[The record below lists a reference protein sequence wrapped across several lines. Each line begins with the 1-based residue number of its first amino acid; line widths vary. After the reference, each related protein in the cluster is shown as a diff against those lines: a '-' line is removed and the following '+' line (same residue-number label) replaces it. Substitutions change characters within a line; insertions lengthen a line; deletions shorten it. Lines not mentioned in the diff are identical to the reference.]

1 MSSATLNKP
10 QEYFLKTLTG
20 WVEYAIINKI
30 YFKRAI
36 MARTSIKRNK
46 TVYQQAR
53 DEMDISR
60 EKASELTGLEPYRIE
75 RIENEKMEETPWD
88 VVAMA
93 QAYKKP
99 ELCNYY
105 CANKC
110 PIGEKFV
117 HEIPVKDLS
126 QVVLELLASLNAMQK
141 RKDLLIEITA
151 DGKIGK
157 EELED
162 FVFIQKELEKISVTV
177 ETLKLWTQKMIAMGK
192 IDTEAYKMLTET
204 QE

>member
-1 MSSATLNKP
+1 
-10 QEYFLKTLTG
+10 
-20 WVEYAIINKI
+20 
-30 YFKRAI
+30 
-36 MARTSIKRNK
+36 MARVSSKKDKNI
-46 TVYQQAR
+46 YQQTR
-53 DEMDISR
+53 EGLELSR
-60 EKASELTGLEPYRIE
+60 EGASELLEWISPERIE
-75 RIENEKMEETPWD
+75 RIENEKSNPNPDE
-88 VVAMA
+88 VLQMA
-93 QAYKKP
+93 EKYKLP
-99 ELCNYY
+99 RLCNYY

-157 EELED
+157 EELQD
-162 FVFIQKELEKISVTV
+162 FVFIQQELEKISVTV
-177 ETLKLWTQKMIAMGK
+177 ETLQLWTQKMVATGK
-192 IDTEAYKMLTET
+192 IDTEAYKALTEKT

>member
-1 MSSATLNKP
+1 
-10 QEYFLKTLTG
+10 
-20 WVEYAIINKI
+20 
-30 YFKRAI
+30 
-36 MARTSIKRNK
+36 MAKNTKQK
-46 TVYQQAR
+46 TVYQLAR

-93 QAYKKP
+93 EAYKKP
-99 ELCNYY
+99 ELCNHY

-117 HEIPVKDLS
+117 PEVPVKDLS

-157 EELED
+157 EELPYCFRE
-162 FVFIQKELEKISVTV
+162 FAPYEGTCRFNGCAHYKEPGCGVRQAV
-177 ETLKLWTQKMIAMGK
+177 EAGEIARSRYESYCMLYEEVAAQKLWK
-192 IDTEAYKMLTET
+192 
-204 QE
+204 